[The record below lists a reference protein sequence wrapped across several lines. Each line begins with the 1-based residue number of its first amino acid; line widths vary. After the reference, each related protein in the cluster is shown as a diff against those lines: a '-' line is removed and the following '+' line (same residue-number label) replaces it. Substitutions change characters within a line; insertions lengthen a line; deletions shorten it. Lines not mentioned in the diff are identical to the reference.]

1 MPVTPTRKVA
11 PSGSLSAPRAT
22 AASFGGL
29 EAQAL
34 SGMGNAFKS
43 LGQDIEDI
51 QNRNDTFVAQKGYN
65 EAHEWAL
72 NGRKGVPG
80 AKDIEGYNA
89 LAQRNG
95 EAAIGSSTAYA
106 GSLGLIAADITK
118 DMTPRQQ
125 RIFMQNWKPKELLFK
140 QRASQHEQAQVE
152 SAQIQ
157 QMQLTAESQLQEWVD
172 TSSDESLKSA
182 ENSFRAYMKRNG
194 STKESID
201 LAWEKTLKS
210 ANDQRFDKFVKAEE
224 FGAALNTMGLSED
237 QFRPDGT
244 LKEQGFLGE
253 QKLPGGGYATEYS
266 IGVRL
271 NGVETDIPTLVPTL
285 TEAEREI
292 MVGDIIPHRKPIP
305 DAIVQKAVDHAEA
318 RQKEGKPVFWSNE
331 TDGDG
336 APALSNDQKIKLQIL
351 DNAKISQQ
359 RRLEAEANER
369 TRRGDARIQEK
380 IVRSGDPLYQPPL
393 QDFINDYGDPVIGK
407 AMYDRYAIELEE
419 IKKKNL
425 PPRQLTPDTFA
436 SAIDMATNPGKYTY
450 TERMVMAYNLNNL
463 KADDPGVASL
473 LSQINSTFTEKT
485 KTPFLSPTTRSRNG
499 HYLRIFSSFSKAH
512 YKGRDAFTKGPNK
525 VEMST
530 TGTVTTTGEAS
541 LKLGEWLD
549 LYDRTVEA
557 AEKKGLDPSATDK
570 LLNEVVFAPLQY
582 MADKKMTRETN
593 NTWLKAGMD
602 RLQGMNNQTETK
614 TESGIF
620 LPEGTS
626 EEDRM
631 WLEGMLKSVNE
642 GAQSGR

>member
-1 MPVTPTRKVA
+1 
-11 PSGSLSAPRAT
+11 
-22 AASFGGL
+22 L

-34 SGMGNAFKS
+34 SGVGDAFKS
-43 LGQDIEDI
+43 LGQDIDDI
-51 QNRNDTFVAQKGYN
+51 QKRNDTFMAQKAYN

-106 GSLGLIAADITK
+106 GSLDLIAADITK

-140 QRASQHEQAQVE
+140 QRASQHEQAQIE

-157 QMQLTAESQLQEWVD
+157 QMQLTAESQLQEWVT

-194 STKESID
+194 STQESID

-224 FGAALNTMGLSED
+224 FDAAEMV
-237 QFRPDGT
+237 
-244 LKEQGFLGE
+244 
-253 QKLPGGGYATEYS
+253 
-266 IGVRL
+266 IGV
-271 NGVETDIPTLVPTL
+271 
-285 TEAEREI
+285 
-292 MVGDIIPHRKPIP
+292 
-305 DAIVQKAVDHAEA
+305 
-318 RQKEGKPVFWSNE
+318 
-331 TDGDG
+331 GDG
-336 APALSNDQKIKLQIL
+336 EEPSDDQKIKLQIL

-359 RRLEAEANER
+359 RRLEAEAHER

-393 QDFINDYGDPVIGK
+393 EDFINDYGDPVIGK

-425 PPRQLTPDTFA
+425 PPKQLTPDTFV
-436 SAIDMATNPGKYTY
+436 SAIDMATNPGNYTY